1 MITHHTRVS
10 VFTTLFLALVVVGT
24 CLPES
29 VGAVCT
35 PLGTTTPTVGLC
47 KPGNGETGWTNAIND
62 NWTLLDNRLVPPGAV
77 MFYAAATPPAG
88 WYACDGSAKNRTTDA
103 ALFAVI
109 GTVYGAGDGSTTFNM
124 PNAQSRN
131 VIAAGQGS
139 GLTLRN
145 LAATGGEEAHALTI
159 PEIPS
164 HNHTIS
170 GAMPSAGVTFQGSG
184 SGAGG
189 GSPAPS
195 IGFTGGTVPFNGHNV
210 MDPFLV
216 LTCIIKR

>member
-1 MITHHTRVS
+1 MKNQATCSTVMAMMLS
-10 VFTTLFLALVVVGT
+10 VLAVVF
-24 CLPES
+24 PFSHES
-29 VGAVCT
+29 AEAVCT

-88 WYACDGSAKNRTTDA
+88 WYACDGSAKSRTTDA
-103 ALFAVI
+103 ALFAVV
-109 GTVYGAGDGSTTFNM
+109 GTTFGAGDGSTTFNV
-124 PNAQSRN
+124 PDGRSRN
-131 VIAAGQGS
+131 VVAAGQGT
-139 GLTLRN
+139 GLSLRN

-159 PEIPS
+159 PEMPS

-170 GAMPSAGVTFQGSG
+170 NAMPASGSVFQGSG
-184 SGAGG
+184 VGGG
-189 GSPAPS
+189 GSGTVS
-195 IGFTGGTVPFNGHNV
+195 IGSTGGNGVHNV

-216 LTCIIKR
+216 LTCMIKR